1 MAEQSWVDLRR
12 VALAGL
18 AGGVVWSGWNAF
30 INLWVLQSRY
40 AVAAE
45 GERLLLEP
53 RYTFYVPGSYAI
65 LFVLSL
71 IIAWLYA
78 WIRPA
83 RGKGLR
89 TSLPVGFLVGLVAGL
104 PANYY
109 VVCLV
114 DIDKLFPF
122 WWMLDFWVGSILA
135 ALVAGLVYRD

>member
-1 MAEQSWVDLRR
+1 MAEESWVNLRR

-30 INLWVLQSRY
+30 VNLLILSGRY
-40 AVAAE
+40 AAAAE
-45 GERLLLEP
+45 GERLLIEP
-53 RYTFYVPGSYAI
+53 RYPFFVAGSYLM
-65 LFVLSL
+65 LFVLAL

-83 RGKGLR
+83 RGKGPL
-89 TSLPVGFLVGLVAGL
+89 TSLPIGFLVGLVAGL

-114 DIDKLFPF
+114 DIDTLFPF

-135 ALVAGLVYRD
+135 ALVAGFVYRD